1 MDADNLDFLS
11 DKKKKVDFQKDIQ
24 INIDKKTDDEKIV
37 IIEDLFKKIMIELGL
52 DLNDDSLSGTP
63 RRVAKMYV
71 KEIFSGLNVQ
81 NKPKVS
87 LFDNHFEYQKILLQ
101 KNIELTST
109 CEHHFLPFTGKAH
122 IGYIANDKIIGLSKL
137 NRVVNYFSK
146 KPQVQEKLTKEIF
159 VELRNI
165 LKTDSVIVYIHANH
179 SCVSCRGIKD
189 NSSSTVSMEYGGD
202 FQQKSMRKEFFD
214 MVL

>member
-11 DKKKKVDFQKDIQ
+11 DKKNKIDFQKDIK
-24 INIDKKTDDEKIV
+24 INIDKKSDDEKIV

-87 LFDNHFEYQKILLQ
+87 LFDNHFEY
-101 KNIELTST
+101 
-109 CEHHFLPFTGKAH
+109 P
-122 IGYIANDKIIGLSKL
+122 Y
-137 NRVVNYFSK
+137 
-146 KPQVQEKLTKEIF
+146 
-159 VELRNI
+159 
-165 LKTDSVIVYIHANH
+165 
-179 SCVSCRGIKD
+179 
-189 NSSSTVSMEYGGD
+189 
-202 FQQKSMRKEFFD
+202 
-214 MVL
+214 

>member
-1 MDADNLDFLS
+1 MEPDNLDFLS
-11 DKKKKVDFQKDIQ
+11 DKKKKIDFQNEIR
-24 INIDKKTDDEKIV
+24 IDVNNKSDEEKIIV
-37 IIEDLFKKIMIELGL
+37 IEELFKKIMIELGL
-52 DLNDDSLSGTP
+52 DLNDDSLAGTP
-63 RRVAKMYV
+63 KRVAKMYV
-71 KEIFSGLNVQ
+71 KEIFSGLNNK
-81 NKPKVS
+81 NKPKIS
-87 LFDNHFEYQKILLQ
+87 LFDNHFEYNKILLQ

-137 NRVVNYFSK
+137 NRIVNFFSK

-165 LKTDSVIVYIHANH
+165 LQTDSVIVYIHANH

-202 FQQKSMRKEFFD
+202 FQEKSMRKEFFD

>member
-11 DKKKKVDFQKDIQ
+11 DKKNKVDYQKDIK
-24 INIDKKTDDEKIV
+24 INIDKKSDDEKIV

-137 NRVVNYFSK
+137 NRIVNYFSK

-165 LKTDSVIVYIHANH
+165 LNNPLI
-179 SCVSCRGIKD
+179 
-189 NSSSTVSMEYGGD
+189 
-202 FQQKSMRKEFFD
+202 
-214 MVL
+214 

>member
-11 DKKKKVDFQKDIQ
+11 DKKNKVDFQKDIK
-24 INIDKKTDDEKIV
+24 INIDKKSDDEKIV

-137 NRVVNYFSK
+137 NRIVNYFSK
-146 KPQVQEKLTKEIF
+146 KPQGT
-159 VELRNI
+159 
-165 LKTDSVIVYIHANH
+165 
-179 SCVSCRGIKD
+179 IK
-189 NSSSTVSMEYGGD
+189 GD
-202 FQQKSMRKEFFD
+202 FDLGGMRRS
-214 MVL
+214 LNGG

>member
-1 MDADNLDFLS
+1 MEPDNLDFLS
-11 DKKKKVDFQKDIQ
+11 DKKKKIDFQNEIR
-24 INIDKKTDDEKIV
+24 IDVNNKSDEEKIIV
-37 IIEDLFKKIMIELGL
+37 IEELFKKIMIELGL
-52 DLNDDSLSGTP
+52 DLNDDSLAGTP
-63 RRVAKMYV
+63 KRVAKMYV
-71 KEIFSGLNVQ
+71 KEIFSGLNNK

-87 LFDNHFEYQKILLQ
+87 LFDNHFEYNKILLQ

-137 NRVVNYFSK
+137 NRIVNFFSK

-165 LKTDSVIVYIHANH
+165 LQTDSVIVYIHANH

-202 FQQKSMRKEFFD
+202 FQEKSMRKEFFD

>member
-1 MDADNLDFLS
+1 MEPDNLDFLS
-11 DKKKKVDFQKDIQ
+11 DKKKKIDFQNEIK
-24 INIDKKTDDEKIV
+24 IDVNNKSDEEKIIV
-37 IIEDLFKKIMIELGL
+37 IEELFKKIMMELGL
-52 DLNDDSLSGTP
+52 DLNDDSLAGTP
-63 RRVAKMYV
+63 KRVAKMYV
-71 KEIFSGLNVQ
+71 KEIFSGLNNK

-87 LFDNHFEYQKILLQ
+87 LFDNHFEYNKILLQ

-137 NRVVNYFSK
+137 NRIVNFFSK

-165 LKTDSVIVYIHANH
+165 LQTDSVIVYIHANH

-202 FQQKSMRKEFFD
+202 FQEKSMRKEFFD

>member
-11 DKKKKVDFQKDIQ
+11 DKKNKVDYQKDIK
-24 INIDKKTDDEKIV
+24 INIDKKSDDEKIV

-137 NRVVNYFSK
+137 NRIVNYFSK

-159 VELRNI
+159 
-165 LKTDSVIVYIHANH
+165 LKLIV
-179 SCVSCRGIKD
+179 
-189 NSSSTVSMEYGGD
+189 
-202 FQQKSMRKEFFD
+202 
-214 MVL
+214 

>member
-11 DKKKKVDFQKDIQ
+11 DKKNKVDFQKNIK
-24 INIDKKTDDEKIV
+24 INIEKKSDDEKIV

-137 NRVVNYFSK
+137 NRIVNYFSK

-159 VELRNI
+159 V
-165 LKTDSVIVYIHANH
+165 
-179 SCVSCRGIKD
+179 
-189 NSSSTVSMEYGGD
+189 
-202 FQQKSMRKEFFD
+202 
-214 MVL
+214 

>member
-1 MDADNLDFLS
+1 MEPDNLDFLS
-11 DKKKKVDFQKDIQ
+11 DKKKKIDFQNEIK
-24 INIDKKTDDEKIV
+24 IDVNNKSDEEKIIV
-37 IIEDLFKKIMIELGL
+37 IEELFKKIMIELGL
-52 DLNDDSLSGTP
+52 DLNDDSLAGTP
-63 RRVAKMYV
+63 KRVAKMYV
-71 KEIFSGLNVQ
+71 KEIFSGLNNK

-87 LFDNHFEYQKILLQ
+87 LFDNHFEYNKILLQ

-137 NRVVNYFSK
+137 NRIVNFYSK

-165 LKTDSVIVYIHANH
+165 LQTDSVIVYIHANH

-202 FQQKSMRKEFFD
+202 FQEKSMRKEFFD

>member
-11 DKKKKVDFQKDIQ
+11 DKKNKVDFQKDIK
-24 INIDKKTDDEKIV
+24 INIEKKSDDEKIV

-137 NRVVNYFSK
+137 NRIVNYFSK
-146 KPQVQEKLTKEIF
+146 N
-159 VELRNI
+159 LRY
-165 LKTDSVIVYIHANH
+165 K
-179 SCVSCRGIKD
+179 
-189 NSSSTVSMEYGGD
+189 
-202 FQQKSMRKEFFD
+202 KS
-214 MVL
+214 

>member
-1 MDADNLDFLS
+1 MEPDNLDFLS
-11 DKKKKVDFQKDIQ
+11 DKKKKIDFQNEIK
-24 INIDKKTDDEKIV
+24 IDVNNKSDEEKIIV
-37 IIEDLFKKIMIELGL
+37 IEESFKKIMIELGL
-52 DLNDDSLSGTP
+52 DLNDDSLAGTP
-63 RRVAKMYV
+63 KRVAKMYV
-71 KEIFSGLNVQ
+71 KEIFSGLNNK
-81 NKPKVS
+81 NKPKIS
-87 LFDNHFEYQKILLQ
+87 LFDNHFEYNKILLQ

-137 NRVVNYFSK
+137 NRIVNFFSK

-159 VELRNI
+159 IELRNI
-165 LKTDSVIVYIHANH
+165 LQTDSVIVYIHANH

-202 FQQKSMRKEFFD
+202 FQEKSMRKEFFD

>member
-11 DKKKKVDFQKDIQ
+11 DKKNKVDFQKDIK
-24 INIDKKTDDEKIV
+24 INIDKKSDDEKIV

-137 NRVVNYFSK
+137 NRIVNYFSK

-165 LKTDSVIVYIHANH
+165 LKTDSVIVYSN
-179 SCVSCRGIKD
+179 
-189 NSSSTVSMEYGGD
+189 NST
-202 FQQKSMRKEFFD
+202 Q
-214 MVL
+214 

>member
-1 MDADNLDFLS
+1 MDPDNLEFLS
-11 DKKKKVDFQKDIQ
+11 DKKQKIDFQNDIKLG
-24 INIDKKTDDEKIV
+24 INNKSDEEKIIV
-37 IIEDLFKKIMIELGL
+37 IEELFKKIMIELGL
-52 DLNDDSLSGTP
+52 DLNEDSLAGTP
-63 RRVAKMYV
+63 KRVAKMYV
-71 KEIFSGLNVQ
+71 KEIFSGLNKK
-81 NKPKVS
+81 NKPNIS
-87 LFDNHFEYQKILLQ
+87 LFDNHFEYKKILLQ

-137 NRVVNYFSK
+137 NRIVNFFSK

-159 VELRNI
+159 IELRNI
-165 LKTDSVIVYIHANH
+165 LQTDSVIVYIHANH

>member
-11 DKKKKVDFQKDIQ
+11 DKKNKVDFQKDIK
-24 INIDKKTDDEKIV
+24 INIDKKSDDEKIV

-122 IGYIANDKIIGLSKL
+122 IGYIAFDSLSMGQILCIPMIIIG
-137 NRVVNYFSK
+137 
-146 KPQVQEKLTKEIF
+146 IC
-159 VELRNI
+159 I
-165 LKTDSVIVYIHANH
+165 LIYSRK
-179 SCVSCRGIKD
+179 
-189 NSSSTVSMEYGGD
+189 NS
-202 FQQKSMRKEFFD
+202 
-214 MVL
+214 

>member
-1 MDADNLDFLS
+1 MCIRD
-11 DKKKKVDFQKDIQ
+11 
-24 INIDKKTDDEKIV
+24 
-37 IIEDLFKKIMIELGL
+37 
-52 DLNDDSLSGTP
+52 
-63 RRVAKMYV
+63 RYV
-71 KEIFSGLNVQ
+71 KEIFSGLNNK

-87 LFDNHFEYQKILLQ
+87 LFDNHFEYNKILLQ

-137 NRVVNYFSK
+137 NRIVNFFSK

-165 LKTDSVIVYIHANH
+165 LQTDSVIVYIHANH

-202 FQQKSMRKEFFD
+202 FQEKSMRKEFFD

>member
-1 MDADNLDFLS
+1 MEPDNLDFLS
-11 DKKKKVDFQKDIQ
+11 DKKKKIDFQNEIK
-24 INIDKKTDDEKIV
+24 IDVNNKSDEEKIIV
-37 IIEDLFKKIMIELGL
+37 IEELFKKIMMELGL
-52 DLNDDSLSGTP
+52 DLNDDSLAGTP
-63 RRVAKMYV
+63 KRVAKMYV
-71 KEIFSGLNVQ
+71 KEIFSGLNNK

-87 LFDNHFEYQKILLQ
+87 LFDNHFEYNKILLQ

-137 NRVVNYFSK
+137 NRIVNFYSK

-165 LKTDSVIVYIHANH
+165 LQTDSVIVYIHANH

-202 FQQKSMRKEFFD
+202 FQEKSMRKEFFD

>member
-11 DKKKKVDFQKDIQ
+11 DKKNKVDFQKDIK
-24 INIDKKTDDEKIV
+24 INIDKKSDDEKIV

-101 KNIELTST
+101 KNIELIST
-109 CEHHFLPFTGKAH
+109 CEHHFLRFTGK
-122 IGYIANDKIIGLSKL
+122 ISYSIY
-137 NRVVNYFSK
+137 VV
-146 KPQVQEKLTKEIF
+146 
-159 VELRNI
+159 
-165 LKTDSVIVYIHANH
+165 
-179 SCVSCRGIKD
+179 
-189 NSSSTVSMEYGGD
+189 
-202 FQQKSMRKEFFD
+202 
-214 MVL
+214 